1 MLFGSFELAGKMRVH
16 LAWPASH
23 DNTIET
29 LFEVMGHL
37 TYSTVY
43 YLNIF
48 TNLYLLSVEI

>member
-1 MLFGSFELAGKMRVH
+1 MRVH

-43 YLNIF
+43 YINIF
-48 TNLYLLSVEI
+48 TNLSLLSVEI